1 MYILMKTIKF
11 AQPNISNLEL
21 KKVKKTLKT
30 AWIIGGQEEF
40 EFEKK
45 IKKKI

>member
-1 MYILMKTIKF
+1 MKTIKF

-21 KKVKKTLKT
+21 KVKKTLKLL
-30 AWIIGGQEEF
+30 GLLEVRRF

-45 IKKKI
+45 LKKI